1 MQAPA
6 GLQRHIPKGSFLWEQ
21 IHPKDKDGLP
31 ARSPSGK
38 YHVRCFVLDKWRR
51 VTVDDRIPV
60 DLFGRPLPVG
70 IIPLQLWP
78 LLLSKA
84 VLKLMAAYQARSH
97 EAWLHTFHALV
108 MAASAARGRLA
119 WDEPH
124 TSSGWFCQAACF
136 AWGLPA
142 GFCQRQNSNSTDS
155 ATHVVMPSSLPFF
168 DIKSL

>member
-1 MQAPA
+1 MQCNA

-31 ARSPSGK
+31 ARSLSGR

-84 VLKLMAAYQARSH
+84 VLKLMAAYQARLH
-97 EAWLHTFHALV
+97 EAWLQTFRALV
-108 MAASAARGRLA
+108 IATSAACWRLA
-119 WDEPH
+119 WDE
-124 TSSGWFCQAACF
+124 
-136 AWGLPA
+136 L
-142 GFCQRQNSNSTDS
+142 
-155 ATHVVMPSSLPFF
+155 
-168 DIKSL
+168 

>member
-1 MQAPA
+1 MLMSLKCIRQLHVTAAVAGRCHPDRARSVLESQAPA

-84 VLKLMAAYQARSH
+84 VLKLMAAYQARF
-97 EAWLHTFHALV
+97 E
-108 MAASAARGRLA
+108 
-119 WDEPH
+119 
-124 TSSGWFCQAACF
+124 
-136 AWGLPA
+136 
-142 GFCQRQNSNSTDS
+142 
-155 ATHVVMPSSLPFF
+155 
-168 DIKSL
+168 